1 MVEQARAL
9 LQTGHQEVRTDQRVT
24 TGRGGPAGKF
34 FFSPVVHLNAGYL
47 NARTSAVCITV
58 SCLALF
64 SLYLFL
70 CTVDSL
76 HFLIILPMA
85 GRQLPS
91 TRDQEV
97 KVLID
102 FYLEVPRR
110 LSVTTCSI
118 LDRTLRQRIKVV

>member
-24 TGRGGPAGKF
+24 TGRGGPVGKF
-34 FFSPVVHLNAGYL
+34 FFSPVVHLNAGY
-47 NARTSAVCITV
+47 RTSAVCITV

-70 CTVDSL
+70 CAVDSL

-97 KVLID
+97 KVLRD
-102 FYLEVPRR
+102 FYLKVPRR